1 MQNNDCEKFKARLFD
16 YASDMLSETESRE
29 LIEHINSCPE
39 CRAELAG
46 IKAILSAAAE
56 IENVKPSDELK
67 KRISLGLAEEAQ
79 KIRRSRRVRIGRTAA
94 AAVSLAA
101 CAALAVGIYSGG
113 IYDKFMKADD
123 TVVSDAADNS
133 FDKEKETV
141 STPQQSENSAEVN
154 SSAEE
159 NKENTEQGQTIP
171 QADGKKT
178 NNTPQAGK
186 SKTSDK
192 SSSGVNSE
200 KKTKPED
207 TASEKKE
214 SNSGRTDGSKQA
226 ETEELSGSANAKKAE
241 SDTENKA
248 EARNFAAVS
257 EPAENKTGDIGA
269 SGGGSSARMRNE
281 SDTDGG
287 DEAVMYSVSSAA
299 DSAEKVLA
307 ETLPVSCTVVCEN
320 PQSFAGHFGA
330 DGSGNTVKF
339 SLSTD
344 MWQALKSYAEE
355 CGAQLDAEFGENSR
369 GTISVTVTKK

>member
-101 CAALAVGIYSGG
+101 CAALAIGIYSGG

-123 TVVSDAADNS
+123 TVVSDSADNS
-133 FDKEKETV
+133 FDKEKEIASV
-141 STPQQSENSAEVN
+141 PQQNENSPEGN

-159 NKENTEQGQTIP
+159 NKEQGQNITGT
-171 QADGKKT
+171 DGNRT

-186 SKTSDK
+186 TKSSEK
-192 SSSGVNSE
+192 SSSSVNSGKVE
-200 KKTKPED
+200 KSES
-207 TASEKKE
+207 TASEKSE
-214 SNSGRTDGSKQA
+214 NSGGRTGEGKQA
-226 ETEELSGSANAKKAE
+226 EVNKSSDSANVEKAE

-269 SGGGSSARMRNE
+269 SGGGSSARMKNE

-287 DEAVMYSVSSAA
+287 DEAVMYSASSAV
-299 DSAEKVLA
+299 DSAEKVSA

-344 MWQALKSYAEE
+344 MWEALKSYAEE
-355 CGAQLDAEFGENSR
+355 CGAQLDSEFGENSR

>member
-1 MQNNDCEKFKARLFD
+1 MQNNDCKKFKERLFD
-16 YASDMLSETESRE
+16 YASDMLSGAERKE

-39 CRAELAG
+39 CRTELAE

-56 IENVKPSDELK
+56 IKDVKPSDELK
-67 KRISLGLAEEAQ
+67 NRVSSSLAAEARKIKRN
-79 KIRRSRRVRIGRTAA
+79 RRVRIGRTAA

-101 CAALAVGIYSGG
+101 CAALAIGIYSGV

-123 TVVSDAADNS
+123 TVVSDSADNS
-133 FDKEKETV
+133 FDKEKEIASV
-141 STPQQSENSAEVN
+141 PQQNENSPEGN

-159 NKENTEQGQTIP
+159 NKEQGQNITGT
-171 QADGKKT
+171 DGKKT

-186 SKTSDK
+186 TKTSDK

-226 ETEELSGSANAKKAE
+226 ETEELSGSVNAKKAE

-269 SGGGSSARMRNE
+269 SGGGSSARMKNE

-287 DEAVMYSVSSAA
+287 DEAVMYSVSSAV
-299 DSAEKVLA
+299 DSAEKVSA

>member
-133 FDKEKETV
+133 LDKEKETV
-141 STPQQSENSAEVN
+141 STPQQNENSAEVN

-186 SKTSDK
+186 TKTRSRRTQLQK
-192 SSSGVNSE
+192 RRKATAAEQTEVNKRKPRSYQARPMPKRPKVIPKIKPRQEILRRCPSRRKTRPVTSGH
-200 KKTKPED
+200 
-207 TASEKKE
+207 
-214 SNSGRTDGSKQA
+214 R
-226 ETEELSGSANAKKAE
+226 
-241 SDTENKA
+241 
-248 EARNFAAVS
+248 AVV
-257 EPAENKTGDIGA
+257 
-269 SGGGSSARMRNE
+269 R
-281 SDTDGG
+281 
-287 DEAVMYSVSSAA
+287 
-299 DSAEKVLA
+299 
-307 ETLPVSCTVVCEN
+307 
-320 PQSFAGHFGA
+320 PQ
-330 DGSGNTVKF
+330 
-339 SLSTD
+339 
-344 MWQALKSYAEE
+344 E
-355 CGAQLDAEFGENSR
+355 
-369 GTISVTVTKK
+369 

>member
-1 MQNNDCEKFKARLFD
+1 
-16 YASDMLSETESRE
+16 
-29 LIEHINSCPE
+29 
-39 CRAELAG
+39 
-46 IKAILSAAAE
+46 
-56 IENVKPSDELK
+56 
-67 KRISLGLAEEAQ
+67 
-79 KIRRSRRVRIGRTAA
+79 
-94 AAVSLAA
+94 
-101 CAALAVGIYSGG
+101 
-113 IYDKFMKADD
+113 MKADD
-123 TVVSDAADNS
+123 TVVSDSADNS
-133 FDKEKETV
+133 FDKEKEIASV
-141 STPQQSENSAEVN
+141 PQQNENSPEGN

-159 NKENTEQGQTIP
+159 NKEQGQNITGT
-171 QADGKKT
+171 DGNRT

-186 SKTSDK
+186 TKSSEK
-192 SSSGVNSE
+192 SSSSVNSGKVE
-200 KKTKPED
+200 KSES
-207 TASEKKE
+207 TASEKSE
-214 SNSGRTDGSKQA
+214 NSGGRTGEGKQA
-226 ETEELSGSANAKKAE
+226 EVNKSSDSANVEKAE
-241 SDTENKA
+241 SDAENKA

-257 EPAENKTGDIGA
+257 EPAENKTGDIGT
-269 SGGGSSARMRNE
+269 SGGGSSARMKNE

-299 DSAEKVLA
+299 DSAEKVSA